1 MDTSLHFL
9 ETSDVY
15 VSAEDKGTLRDIS
28 HTQRAS
34 YFWISGLSG
43 FLMGGKC
50 AKENNNYKTVTKEPC
65 TFLNEGAMLF
75 RKFFE
80 FVKKIFC

>member
-1 MDTSLHFL
+1 
-9 ETSDVY
+9 
-15 VSAEDKGTLRDIS
+15 
-28 HTQRAS
+28 
-34 YFWISGLSG
+34 
-43 FLMGGKC
+43 MGGKC

-80 FVKKIFC
+80 FVKKYFVNYTGIFEANIM